1 VDGLVELAGADVLG
15 GGVLVPGEL
24 DVAGRMA
31 VLRHRFAGGGGD
43 DDDDSDDTRLEPKRG
58 SQIWEGKQTRLL
70 LGYLIMI
77 KCPTLLCHL
86 PQKAHLFW
94 LRWNAPFYFACLIK
108 CPI

>member
-70 LGYLIMI
+70 VGLGRVGSGRVGLVGTGQAATHTNTDKPVY
-77 KCPTLLCHL
+77 
-86 PQKAHLFW
+86 
-94 LRWNAPFYFACLIK
+94 RG
-108 CPI
+108 